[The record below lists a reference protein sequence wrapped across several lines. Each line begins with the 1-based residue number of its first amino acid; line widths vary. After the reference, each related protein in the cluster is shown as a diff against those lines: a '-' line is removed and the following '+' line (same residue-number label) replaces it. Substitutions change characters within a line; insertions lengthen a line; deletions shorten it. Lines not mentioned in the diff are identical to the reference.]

1 MFDRIGI
8 RARISGG
15 SLIIAILISL
25 AAGIVINARIERIVR
40 DGTIA
45 VLDSDAIPYVIA
57 LRDEPGDSFD
67 DPGPSQL
74 LAVLAPDAS
83 TPVDTLPAD
92 LAVPLST
99 LRTADGQVIETGEQ
113 QYLLRVIPVTVSGDT
128 WTVIAARST
137 ELEASILSQMRF
149 LLISGLSLIASGVAV
164 TAWILTSVSLGP
176 VKRLRTTAEMLTDT
190 TRSELLPVGKTGDEI
205 SRLARTLN
213 DLITRLRDSASRE
226 RQLVSD
232 ASHELRTPL
241 AILRTQLEL
250 ARTGPSSI
258 PQLID
263 DIQGAEKSATRLSNL
278 LASLLELSSIEAATG
293 TQLAT
298 AAELENEADA
308 AIDRAQFRNDHPD
321 VRIDYRRQA
330 PTSGLSP
337 IFEMA
342 PQDYGRILDN
352 LLTNSLRAL
361 ESTGTVEVGVE
372 ITRTQ
377 LRTVVTDTGG
387 GLPDG
392 FESRALDRFSRGDH
406 SRVRGGGA
414 GLGLAIVAA
423 IVRNAH
429 GTIALDNSIGAG
441 LTVTIVIPAAPDD
454 LTRDL
459 DSHAIDHPVRTREE

>member
-8 RARISGG
+8 RTRISGG

-74 LAVLAPDAS
+74 VAVLAPDGS
-83 TPVDTLPAD
+83 TPVDTLPAEFT
-92 LAVPLST
+92 APLSD
-99 LRTADGQVIETGEQ
+99 LRSADGQVIDKGEV
-113 QYLLRVIPVTVSGDT
+113 QYVLRVIPVAVAGET

-164 TAWILTSVSLGP
+164 TAWVLTSVSLGP

-190 TRSELLPVGKTGDEI
+190 TRSELLPVGRTDDEI

-213 DLITRLRDSASRE
+213 DLITRLRESASRE

-250 ARTGPSSI
+250 ARTAPASI
-258 PQLID
+258 AQLID
-263 DIQGAEKSATRLSNL
+263 DIQGAEKSAARLSNL

-308 AIDRAQFRNDHPD
+308 AIDRAQFRNHHPD
-321 VRIDYRRQA
+321 VQIHYRALAQ
-330 PTSGLSP
+330 TSGLSP
-337 IFEMA
+337 MFEMA

-361 ESTGTVEVGVE
+361 KSAGTVEVGVE
-372 ITRTQ
+372 ITRSQ

-387 GLPDG
+387 GLPAG

-406 SRVRGGGA
+406 SRGRGGGA

-423 IVRNAH
+423 LVRNAH
-429 GTIALDNSIGAG
+429 GTIALDNSVGAG
-441 LTVTIVIPAAPDD
+441 LTVTIVIPAAPNGS
-454 LTRDL
+454 TPNS
-459 DSHAIDHPVRTREE
+459 DSQVVDHPGRA